1 MAEFASKGVAGAG
14 LGTGIAGLAL
24 GVLNSSNNG
33 NGLLG
38 GLLGGGN
45 QNMVSALQAENSQLK
60 AENYSDKNAKEVYM
74 QSLTDNRR
82 LRDETFAYL
91 KPLSD
96 EAANNRVELAKLQAE
111 LKCCCE
117 KQELREQ
124 IVLGKVNEL
133 ALTTQAK
140 FGCLDGTIAGMMG
153 TLNNITKTIVPMSAI
168 CGVDNEGNG
177 VMACLVPDATGKIKS
192 NALKFRTIN
201 MDEASATKTRS
212 FKVYINVTAEIS
224 NTNFGLGQLF
234 PTTK

>member
-45 QNMVSALQAENSQLK
+45 QNVVSALQAENGMLK
-60 AENYSDKNAKEVYM
+60 AENYSDKNAKEVYA
-74 QSLTDNRR
+74 QSLVDNRR

-91 KPLSD
+91 KPLAD
-96 EAANNRVELAKLQAE
+96 ESANNRVELAKLQAE

-117 KQELREQ
+117 KQELHEQ

-140 FGCLDGTIAGMMG
+140 FDCLDGTISNIMG
-153 TLNNITKTIVPMSAI
+153 TLGKITDTIVPMSAI
-168 CGVDNEGNG
+168 CPTP
-177 VMACLVPDATGKIKS
+177 MAKYNAWVAPTNTPATG
-192 NALKFRTIN
+192 A
-201 MDEASATKTRS
+201 
-212 FKVYINVTAEIS
+212 
-224 NTNFGLGQLF
+224 
-234 PTTK
+234 

>member
-45 QNMVSALQAENSQLK
+45 QNVVSALQAENSMLK
-60 AENYSDKNAKEVYM
+60 AENYSDKNAKEVYA
-74 QSLTDNRR
+74 QSLADNRR
-82 LRDETFAYL
+82 LRDETFSIDAMASYEVTFSGSVGGFGQTDHVVSLNGLCGDDQYVFL
-91 KPLSD
+91 KS
-96 EAANNRVELAKLQAE
+96 
-111 LKCCCE
+111 
-117 KQELREQ
+117 
-124 IVLGKVNEL
+124 VN
-133 ALTTQAK
+133 
-140 FGCLDGTIAGMMG
+140 
-153 TLNNITKTIVPMSAI
+153 VI
-168 CGVDNEGNG
+168 CGVDSEGNG
-177 VMACLVPDATGKIKS
+177 VMACLVPDDTGKIKS

-201 MDEASATKTRS
+201 MDESSATKTIT

-234 PTTK
+234 PRSK

>member
-1 MAEFASKGVAGAG
+1 MAEFASKGVAGTG
-14 LGTGIAGLAL
+14 LGLGIAGTAL
-24 GVLNSSNNG
+24 SLLNNG
-33 NGLLG
+33 NGGVLG

-96 EAANNRVELAKLQAE
+96 EA
-111 LKCCCE
+111 
-117 KQELREQ
+117 
-124 IVLGKVNEL
+124 
-133 ALTTQAK
+133 
-140 FGCLDGTIAGMMG
+140 
-153 TLNNITKTIVPMSAI
+153 
-168 CGVDNEGNG
+168 
-177 VMACLVPDATGKIKS
+177 
-192 NALKFRTIN
+192 
-201 MDEASATKTRS
+201 SATKTRS

-224 NTNFGLGQLF
+224 NTNFGLGKLF